1 MKERIKKIR
10 KNADLTQTEFAE
22 VIGATQF
29 LVSSYETGRAVPDS
43 ARLMLICEKFN
54 VNPEWLENGGDLD
67 PYKASLAA
75 KLTSALRNAPAIAAM
90 LEHLTSVMTLD
101 DWKTLNALV
110 EKAIEQ
116 KEKEQP

>member
-1 MKERIKKIR
+1 MKNRFKKVR
-10 KNADLTQTEFAE
+10 KDSGLNQTEFGAT
-22 VIGATQF
+22 IGATQAMI
-29 LVSSYETGRAVPDS
+29 SDYETGRVIPD
-43 ARLMLICEKFN
+43 AAKRMLICEKFN
-54 VNPEWLENGGDLD
+54 VNPDWLENGGDLE

-90 LEHLTSVMTLD
+90 LEHLTAVMSLE